1 MVFGTV
7 SYSGGLDLENGL
19 LTLGTAYKGVNV
31 EEEIREI
38 YYTTDLLTKELFPL
52 LGPFR
57 WGGVWPEQKEG
68 QDVKNLCLK
77 TAMTFS
83 VGIACKELGKQL
95 HPVLAPFSLCPL
107 SSCSKFC

>member
-57 WGGVWPEQKEG
+57 
-68 QDVKNLCLK
+68 
-77 TAMTFS
+77 
-83 VGIACKELGKQL
+83 
-95 HPVLAPFSLCPL
+95 
-107 SSCSKFC
+107 